1 MKKKFIKKILEDL
14 RISLLNFSFV
24 MIYIIHE
31 ILVLI
36 KSYLNYFKYNT
47 FECFLK
53 NYNRLLL
60 FFKINFFHNI

>member
-1 MKKKFIKKILEDL
+1 MKNFTRRFKNITF
-14 RISLLNFSFV
+14 NFSFV
-24 MIYIIHE
+24 MINKIHE

-36 KSYLNYFKYNT
+36 KSHLNYFKYNT